1 MRRRSKL
8 VAFDMDGTLL
18 NGRVIYFIGERFG
31 FLGEIKS
38 IMRGRIPPLEKSKII
53 AKHLAGLDAKEIL
66 DTIKKIPL
74 MTGALETIDRIKE
87 KGYPMGV
94 ISDSFTI
101 ATSYLTKKLDLDF
114 HMANDLEVQQGIVTG
129 RIFAPLGWEQANCS
143 CRRSICKRFFLR
155 KFANSM
161 NIPISNCIAIGDSL
175 GDWCMLEEAGM
186 GIAFHPKDR
195 DLTKYADEVIKEQDL
210 TRVLRWIV

>member
-1 MRRRSKL
+1 
-8 VAFDMDGTLL
+8 MDGTLL

-31 FLGEIKS
+31 FLEEIKS

-53 AKHLAGLDAKEIL
+53 AKHLAGLEAKEIL

-87 KGYPMGV
+87 KGYRMGV
-94 ISDSFTI
+94 ISDSYTI
-101 ATSYLTKKLDLDF
+101 ATSYLTERLDMDF
-114 HMANDLEVQQGIVTG
+114 HMANELEVQQGIVTG
-129 RIFAPLGWEQANCS
+129 RIFTPLGWEQANCS

-161 NIPISNCIAIGDSL
+161 RVSISNCIAIGDSL
-175 GDWCMLEEAGM
+175 ADWCMLEEAGI
-186 GIAFHPKDR
+186 GIAFDPKDQ
-195 DLTKYADEVIKEQDL
+195 DLAKYADAVVKEKDL
-210 TRVLRWIV
+210 THVLGWILNR